1 MSRKFKVIRNNSDH
15 RAEVGQVV
23 REITQYDV
31 YDRTESL
38 EGVISQHDY
47 DWAQR
52 IIAEHPD
59 KNFVLVLAY
68 NELPQLIERAH
79 LKEVK

>member
-1 MSRKFKVIRNNSDH
+1 MTKLFEVIANEGDH
-15 RAEVGQVV
+15 TVEVGQIV

-31 YDRTESL
+31 YDRTENL
-38 EGVISQHDY
+38 EGVISEPHY

-52 IIAEHPD
+52 IIAKHSD

-79 LKEVK
+79 LKEV

>member
-1 MSRKFKVIRNNSDH
+1 MTKLFEVITNEGDH
-15 RAEVGQVV
+15 MVEVGQVV
-23 REITQYDV
+23 REITKHDV
-31 YDRTESL
+31 YDRTENTD
-38 EGVISQHDY
+38 GIIADANY

-52 IIAEHPD
+52 IIAKHPD

-79 LKEVK
+79 LKEV

>member
-1 MSRKFKVIRNNSDH
+1 MEKQFEVIANEGDH
-15 RAEVGQVV
+15 SVEVGQVV

-31 YDRTESL
+31 YDRTENL
-38 EGVISQHDY
+38 EGVISQPHY
-47 DWAQR
+47 DWAQE
-52 IIAEHPD
+52 IIAKHPD

-79 LKEVK
+79 LKEV

>member
-1 MSRKFKVIRNNSDH
+1 MTKLFEVIANEGDH
-15 RAEVGQVV
+15 SVEVGQIV

-31 YDRTESL
+31 YDRTENL
-38 EGVISQHDY
+38 EGIIIDAHY

-52 IIAEHPD
+52 IIAKHPD

-79 LKEVK
+79 LKEV

>member
-1 MSRKFKVIRNNSDH
+1 MTKQFEVIVNERDH
-15 RAEVGQVV
+15 AVEIGQIV
-23 REITQYDV
+23 RELTQYDV
-31 YDRTESL
+31 YDRTENL
-38 EGVISQHDY
+38 EGVISQPHY

-59 KNFVLVLAY
+59 KHFVLVLAY

-79 LKEVK
+79 LKEV